1 MSTAP
6 DPHFAARQA
15 TAALIRRYYEAF
27 NAGDSAAM
35 LAFLADDVIHDVNQ
49 GERRVGLDK
58 FKAFNARMDHHYKE
72 RLENIAVMVSQD
84 GTRAAA
90 EFNVHGAYMNTD
102 EGLPKATGQKYVLP
116 AGTFFAIRDGKIARV
131 TTYYNLTDWIMQV
144 SPNA

>member
-1 MSTAP
+1 MTDAAADRATA
-6 DPHFAARQA
+6 RRA

-27 NAGDSAAM
+27 NAGEHATM
-35 LAFLADDVIHDVNQ
+35 IGCLTEDVIHDVNQ
-49 GERRVGLDK
+49 GERRTGLDK
-58 FKAFNARMDHHYKE
+58 FKAFNARMNHNYQE

-90 EFNVHGAYMNTD
+90 EFNVHGTYLNSE
-102 EGLPKATGQKYVLP
+102 EGLPAAKGQKYVLP

-144 SPNA
+144 TG